1 MSESGVVIGL
11 DVGTSGVKAA
21 AVDASGR
28 VVKVARRT
36 VTLMT
41 DDTGKAEQSVEE
53 VWRAVGEVLG
63 EIMPDPDPPPEV
75 ARVTPSAE
83 IKAICVSGAMHSVVA
98 MDEAGNVIGN
108 ATTWADRRYA
118 GIAEELRQR
127 VDVDA
132 MYRRTGC
139 PFSAMYHPARLRW
152 WPPEVKTA
160 GALKRPGLNP
170 RNFRGFAAIKDV
182 IVHRLTGRWC
192 TDASIASATGLMDIR
207 TWRWDEEAM
216 ELAGITAEQLPG
228 IVTPTQ
234 TVGQT
239 SGGVPVIAGASDGA
253 LANVGAAGFDSD
265 ATVITLGTSGAV
277 RRIVTAPRFD
287 AQRRTWCYVVERD
300 RWLHGGAINSGGIA
314 VEHAIQ
320 LGYGQGEKAL
330 KQAHAEAATVAAGCD
345 GLRVLPFI
353 AGERGLIWP
362 PEVKWTIIGQRADH
376 TPAHLVRATMEGV
389 AFCIAVMW
397 GVVRDEGTDGR
408 RDEVGIGSASFPSS
422 LRPLVPSSL
431 PLLTGG
437 VVRSAAWRQ
446 IVADVLGI
454 ALQPIEAADASAIGA
469 AMLGWRARGVRVTP
483 PLATGDPIVPNPRH
497 HAKYVE
503 LFRAFQTSCQQR
515 NWIVS

>member
-1 MSESGVVIGL
+1 MREAGLVIGL
-11 DVGTSGVKAA
+11 DLGTSGVKAA

-28 VVKVARRT
+28 VVRSAQRE

-41 DDTGKAEQSVEE
+41 DDAGKAEQSVEE
-53 VWRAVGEVLG
+53 VWEAASAVLG
-63 EIMPDPDPPPEV
+63 EIGEGHTSGGVPPAKRGSDVRPPEV
-75 ARVTPSAE
+75 
-83 IKAICVSGAMHSVVA
+83 KAICVSGAMHSVVA

-108 ATTWADRRYA
+108 ATTWADRRCA

-152 WPPEVKTA
+152 FAAPGI
-160 GALKRPGLNP
+160 GAMNRP
-170 RNFRGFAAIKDV
+170 RRGKFAAIKDV
-182 IVHRLTGRWC
+182 VIQRLTGRWC

-207 TWRWDEEAM
+207 TWRWDTEAL

-228 IVTPTQ
+228 VVVPTDVVGTTP
-234 TVGQT
+234 
-239 SGGVPVIAGASDGA
+239 SGVPVIAGASDGA
-253 LANVGAAGFDSD
+253 LANVGSAGFDSD

-277 RRIVTAPRFD
+277 RRIVDQPCFD
-287 AQRRTWCYVVERD
+287 DKRRTWCYVVERD
-300 RWLHGGAINSGGIA
+300 RWLRGGAINSGGIA
-314 VEHAIQ
+314 VQHAVQ

-389 AFCIAVMW
+389 AFCIAAIYKAV
-397 GVVRDEGTDGR
+397 GVPDLLKQV
-408 RDEVGIGSASFPSS
+408 
-422 LRPLVPSSL
+422 VPTQCA
-431 PLLTGG
+431 LLTGG
-437 VVRSAAWRQ
+437 VVRSATWRQ

-469 AMLGWRARGVRVTP
+469 AMLGWRAMGVRVTP
-483 PLATGDPIVPNPRH
+483 PLATCGPIVPNPRH

-503 LFRAFQTSCQQR
+503 LFRAFQTSCQMR
-515 NWIVS
+515 GWSSE

>member
-1 MSESGVVIGL
+1 MRETGVVIGL
-11 DVGTSGVKAA
+11 DLGTSGVKAA
-21 AVDASGR
+21 GMDASGR
-28 VVKVARRT
+28 VVKVARRA

-41 DDTGKAEQSVEE
+41 DETGKAEQSVEE
-53 VWRAVGEVLG
+53 VWKAVGEVLG
-63 EIMPDPDPPPEV
+63 EIGEGHTSGGVPPAQRGSDVRPPEV
-75 ARVTPSAE
+75 
-83 IKAICVSGAMHSVVA
+83 KAICVGGAMHSVVA

-108 ATTWADRRYA
+108 ATTWADRRCVK
-118 GIAEELRQR
+118 IAEELRHR

-152 WPPEVKTA
+152 WEKCRTGSSA
-160 GALKRPGLNP
+160 GALKRPGLNL
-170 RNFRGFAAIKDV
+170 RKYAAIKDV
-182 IVHRLTGRWC
+182 IIYRLTGKWC

-207 TWRWDEEAM
+207 TWRWDAEAM
-216 ELAGITAEQLPG
+216 ELAGITEEQLPG
-228 IVTPTQ
+228 VVGPTDV
-234 TVGQT
+234 VGT
-239 SGGVPVIAGASDGA
+239 TAGGVPVIAGASDGA

-265 ATVITLGTSGAV
+265 ACVITLGTSGAV

-314 VEHAIQ
+314 VQHAVQ

-353 AGERGLIWP
+353 TGERGLIWP
-362 PEVKWTIIGQRADH
+362 PQAKWTVIGQTSQH

-389 AFCIAVMW
+389 AFCIAAMW
-397 GVVRDEGTDGR
+397 GVVKDEGTEGR
-408 RDEVGIGSASFPSS
+408 RDEVGIGSASFT
-422 LRPLVPSSL
+422 SSL

-469 AMLGWRARGVRVTP
+469 AMLGWRAMGVRVTP
-483 PLATGDPIVPNPRH
+483 PLATCDPIVPNPRH

-503 LFRAFQTSCQQR
+503 LFRAFQASCQQR
-515 NWIVS
+515 GWSSE